1 MWWKNLKSTK
11 VFFKCQLKILCNFN
25 FMKESI
31 FKTSILKNIWKLLTV
46 HVCTVKGTQSSRIRL
61 HRWRDQNKIENEQIH
76 THAVCLLAAEA
87 VDFYQNFMAIFVT
100 IHIENGPTRKLEFS
114 TWQGPFGLQM
124 NKVISTRCMRI
135 SLLNLKCYKSVDFE
149 C

>member
-61 HRWRDQNKIENEQIH
+61 YRWRDQNKIENEQIH
-76 THAVCLLAAEA
+76 THAACLLAADA
-87 VDFYQNFMAIFVT
+87 VDFYQNFMAIFAT
-100 IHIENGPTRKLEFS
+100 IHIENGPSRKLEFS
-114 TWQGPFGLQM
+114 TRQGPFGLQM
-124 NKVISTRCMRI
+124 NKVISTRYMRT
-135 SLLNLKCYKSVDFE
+135 SSLNLKDFE